1 MCAKVR
7 NTCLLSLLAILIGYG
22 TMIPAASA
30 ATPTV
35 LSSCGNISAAGSYV
49 LSKNLTSSGNC
60 FVIQAPNVA
69 IDMQGHKIKGDGTGS
84 AFTDNGAV
92 ENNASIVNGTITNF
106 SVGINLSN
114 SGSATIAAITSS
126 GNASD
131 GIFIEKC
138 CSTFLGV
145 TTNNNGG
152 NGIHIGNCCNT
163 VTNVQSEG
171 NVSAGVSIADC
182 CNTINTSEVSKNG
195 ADGID
200 GTDCCTTVNN
210 SVVNGNSG
218 NGVSLDDGD
227 NFVIGS
233 NVNDNGA
240 DGAILSDSNNLVT
253 SCKVNNNAATGLD
266 LSDDT
271 GNMVTNSN
279 VKNNATGIA
288 IDCPGNIVG
297 VIATGNSIGNV
308 VTSGGTCT
316 TLDNKAP

>member
-7 NTCLLSLLAILIGYG
+7 NTWLLSLLAILIGYG
-22 TMIPAASA
+22 TMVPAAWA
-30 ATPTV
+30 TTPTV

-60 FVIQAPNVA
+60 FVIQAPNVS
-69 IDMQGHKIKGDGTGS
+69 IDMKGHKIKGNGTGS
-84 AFTDNGAV
+84 AFTDNGA
-92 ENNASIVNGTITNF
+92 EEDNAAIVNGTITNF

-114 SGSATIAAITSS
+114 SGSATIAVLSS
-126 GNASD
+126 SNNAGD
-131 GIFIEKC
+131 GIFIKRC

-145 TTNNNGG
+145 TTNNNGS
-152 NGIHIGNCCNT
+152 NGIQIGNCCNT

-171 NVSAGVSIADC
+171 NVSDGISIADC

-200 GTDCCTTVNN
+200 GADCCTTVNN
-210 SVVNGNSG
+210 SVVNANSG
-218 NGVSLDDGD
+218 NGVSLTDCC
-227 NFVIGS
+227 NFLIGS
-233 NVNDNGA
+233 NVNGNGA
-240 DGAILSDSNNLVT
+240 DGAILFDDDNLVT

-271 GNMVTNSN
+271 DNMVTNSN
-279 VKNNATGIA
+279 VKNNAIGIA

-297 VIATGNSIGNV
+297 VIATGNSGGNV
-308 VTSGGTCT
+308 ITSGGTCT
-316 TLDNKAP
+316 TLDNKTP